1 MTIKLL
7 VTENFPRP
15 ALAALQ
21 AAGVDVEAVA
31 DTMAAA
37 SDRQVLARA
46 AGEARWLVTFD
57 RDYGELVF
65 ARKAPT
71 PPAILYL
78 RQGAYAP
85 SWPAEAVL
93 AAVGRADFVLGHLVV
108 ASGST
113 LRRRALPSPQPP
125 QVT

>member
-1 MTIKLL
+1 MTVKLL
-7 VTENFPRP
+7 VNENFPRP
-15 ALAALQ
+15 ALAALH
-21 AAGVDVEAVA
+21 AAGIDVEAVA